1 MLSKLSAVQ
10 KTVNLLWVAYLSY
23 MSIYLD
29 SGGTMK
35 CAHVDTAVD
44 SNNAKL
50 SEETW
55 QKLDRNILG
64 EVKTP
69 ITDQLL
75 DYLVKKGVKLLASQ
89 YS

>member
-1 MLSKLSAVQ
+1 
-10 KTVNLLWVAYLSY
+10 
-23 MSIYLD
+23 
-29 SGGTMK
+29 MK